1 MRSSTNQAVSS
12 AEFPWRRMLLSSRKT
27 LEICIVCSLNK
38 IKKAFSTVLRIQPEK
53 VNEVKTMFRHS
64 NMAVQNISVTQFFH
78 PDSSVSSRD
87 TCSRHVHCLMI
98 LSPATLARVLAE
110 GCGRSSWVRGSAFQV
125 TGKFAKRVTTSWLV
139 NIFFLFRIAFTLK
152 LLPGVGNIPPKWNL
166 TKTARLMNVHC
177 VCRVAEKSSDWWF
190 PGDGSILTRPKK
202 KWAVKFGYC

>member
-1 MRSSTNQAVSS
+1 
-12 AEFPWRRMLLSSRKT
+12 MLLSSRKT

-38 IKKAFSTVLRIQPEK
+38 IKKSFFNCIKNSTRK

-139 NIFFLFRIAFTLK
+139 NIFFVPNCLHAETFTRRRKLFPQMKFDQNCTVDERTL
-152 LLPGVGNIPPKWNL
+152 
-166 TKTARLMNVHC
+166 RL
-177 VCRVAEKSSDWWF
+177 
-190 PGDGSILTRPKK
+190 
-202 KWAVKFGYC
+202 